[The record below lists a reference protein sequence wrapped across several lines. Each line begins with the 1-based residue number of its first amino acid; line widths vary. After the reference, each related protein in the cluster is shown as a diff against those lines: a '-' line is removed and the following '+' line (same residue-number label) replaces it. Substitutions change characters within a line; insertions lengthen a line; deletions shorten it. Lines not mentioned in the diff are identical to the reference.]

1 VRVISEAHRALDAHL
16 PILRFCPM
24 RGVAYPLVNSVRE
37 LVVERRRRGR
47 RTIALTYHTSL
58 ILSSSHPL
66 ILSSSHP
73 LILSPLLPLSPPITV
88 CTPQNN
94 ISNSHVKRQTGCNRK
109 QRNLRN
115 RYVYVEFDSLKDM
128 CIDTFP
134 TLRYRYSSS
143 YFVYKAKQ
151 KI

>member
-47 RTIALTYHTSL
+47 RTRALTYRTSL
-58 ILSSSHPL
+58 ILLSSHPL
-66 ILSSSHP
+66 I
-73 LILSPLLPLSPPITV
+73 ISPLLPLSPPITV